1 MTLGVCNWIYGNE
14 PLERYLERLALFGYR
29 GAELNGEPA
38 QYDRAELRRLLTRY
52 GLRVPFLTASCDW
65 PTDERDLAN
74 PSPEVRARAVAHFK
88 ACVDLAAEIG
98 APGIGIGPQA
108 GGRVRPIEGFQA
120 EWGYAV
126 AATREIAR
134 YAESKGIWV
143 APEALNR
150 YEAFLVTNHRQALDF
165 VAAVDAPNVG
175 VLLDT
180 FHMNMEEPDLAA
192 AIEATGERLF
202 HLHLADSNREGLG
215 CGHIDFAS
223 VFAALQ
229 RIGYRG
235 SLGLEVMAPGPD
247 PFLPIKDERSV
258 ERLDAYLQQSL
269 AVIRELGARFGIAV

>member
-180 FHMNMEEPDLAA
+180 FHMNIEESTMAA
-192 AIEATGERLF
+192 TFERVGKRLSHV
-202 HLHLADSNREGLG
+202 HLVDSNRRAPGM
-215 CGHIDFAS
+215 GHIDFAPILD
-223 VFAALQ
+223 ALR
-229 RIGYRG
+229 RIGYNG
-235 SLGLEVMAPGPD
+235 YLSGE
-247 PFLPIKDERSV
+247 FLPLPDDDTAARENSV
-258 ERLDAYLQQSL
+258 YVRCL
-269 AVIRELGARFGIAV
+269 LGRA